1 MMRGRRRLAAATLVA
16 VGAVT
21 FGATGVTGT
30 ALART
35 TAPAGTVTTNTA
47 TTGTLTTGTLTTGT
61 VRSALPAF
69 PALPALPATGAVP
82 ARAAAYPPF
91 AAPGKT
97 LKLGAKG
104 SAVKALQSRLKE
116 LGYMPGSA
124 DGRYGGTTQAAVWA
138 FQKVQGIAPTS
149 TIAARTWR
157 ALENPRA
164 PRVLVPRGRPARVEV
179 DLTRQVMVLYR
190 GGAPVL
196 ISHISSGSGIP
207 YTEYAIWN
215 GKRQRF
221 SGSARTPTGDYRTT
235 WRAKGW
241 HRSYLGQ
248 LYNPIFFNGGI
259 ALHGALS
266 VPLQPASHG
275 CVRLPMNV
283 AEVLPGL
290 LGKGVPVHV
299 RGAFRR

>member
-1 MMRGRRRLAAATLVA
+1 MTFAAALA
-16 VGAVT
+16 
-21 FGATGVTGT
+21 ATGVAGT
-30 ALART
+30 AQART
-35 TAPAGTVTTNTA
+35 AAPAGVV
-47 TTGTLTTGTLTTGT
+47 TTGT
-61 VRSALPAF
+61 VLPASS
-69 PALPALPATGAVP
+69 ALPALPARGAVP
-82 ARAAAYPPF
+82 ARATGYAPF
-91 AAPGKT
+91 TAPGKT

-104 SAVKALQSRLKE
+104 SAVKALQARLKE

-124 DGRYGGTTQAAVWA
+124 DGRYGGTTLTAVWA
-138 FQKVQGIAPTS
+138 FQKVQGITPTS
-149 TIAARTWR
+149 TVAARTWK

-164 PRVLVPRGRPARVEV
+164 PQVLVPRGKATRVEV
-179 DLTRQVMVLYR
+179 NLTKQVMVLYR

-207 YTEYAIWN
+207 YTEYATWN

-221 SGSARTPTGDYRTT
+221 SGSARTPTGDYKTT
-235 WRAKGW
+235 WRVKGW

-266 VPLQPASHG
+266 VPLYPASHG

-283 AEVLPGL
+283 AEILPGM

-299 RGAFRR
+299 WGAYRR

>member
-21 FGATGVTGT
+21 FAATGVTGT
-30 ALART
+30 AQART
-35 TAPAGTVTTNTA
+35 TAPAGTVTTS
-47 TTGTLTTGTLTTGT
+47 T
-61 VRSALPAF
+61 VLSSSTVPSALPAF
-69 PALPALPATGAVP
+69 PALPARAAVP
-82 ARAAAYPPF
+82 GRAAYPPF
-91 AAPGKT
+91 TAPGKT

-124 DGRYGGTTQAAVWA
+124 DGRYGGTTLTAVWA
-138 FQKVQGIAPTS
+138 FQKVQGIKPTS

-164 PRVLVPRGRPARVEV
+164 PRVLVPRGKPARVEV
-179 DLTRQVMVLYR
+179 DLTKQVMVLYR
-190 GGAPVL
+190 GGAPVM

-207 YTEYAIWN
+207 YTEYATWN
-215 GKRQRF
+215 GRRQRF
-221 SGSARTPTGDYRTT
+221 SGSARTPTGDYKTT
-235 WRAKGW
+235 WRVKGW

-266 VPLQPASHG
+266 VPLYPASHG

-283 AEVLPGL
+283 AEVLPGM

>member
-1 MMRGRRRLAAATLVA
+1 MMRGRRRLLVA

-21 FGATGVTGT
+21 FATAFAATGVAGTAQARTVVPAGVVTTGT
-30 ALART
+30 ALA
-35 TAPAGTVTTNTA
+35 ALPASA
-47 TTGTLTTGTLTTGT
+47 ES
-61 VRSALPAF
+61 SALPALT
-69 PALPALPATGAVP
+69 ARGAVP
-82 ARAAAYPPF
+82 ARATGYPAF
-91 AAPGKT
+91 TAPGKT

-104 SAVKALQSRLKE
+104 SAVKALQARLKE
-116 LGYMPGSA
+116 LGYVPGSV
-124 DGRYGGTTQAAVWA
+124 DGRYGGATLTALWA
-138 FQKVQGIAPTS
+138 FQKVQGITPTS
-149 TIAARTWR
+149 TVAARTWR

-164 PRVLVPRGRPARVEV
+164 PKVLVPRGKATRVEV
-179 DLTRQVMVLYR
+179 NLTKQVMVLYR

-207 YTEYAIWN
+207 YTEYATWN

-221 SGSARTPTGDYRTT
+221 SGSARTPTGDYKTT
-235 WRAKGW
+235 WRVKGW

-266 VPLQPASHG
+266 VPLYPASHG

-283 AEVLPGL
+283 AEILPGM